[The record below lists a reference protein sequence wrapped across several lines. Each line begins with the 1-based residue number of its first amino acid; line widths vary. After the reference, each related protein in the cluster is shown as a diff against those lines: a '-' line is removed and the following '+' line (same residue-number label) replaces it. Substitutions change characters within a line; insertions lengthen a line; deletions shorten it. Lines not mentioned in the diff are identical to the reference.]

1 MFCNKV
7 SFNRDDTAALVGQ
20 AVKDTNQTEAQA
32 SHLSNEELITE
43 LKFLPCE
50 FARDELFSF
59 VVINDEDK
67 ARELKSMNKV
77 G

>member
-1 MFCNKV
+1 M
-7 SFNRDDTAALVGQ
+7 
-20 AVKDTNQTEAQA
+20 

-50 FARDELFSF
+50 FSRDELFSF
-59 VVINDEDK
+59 VVVEDEDK
-67 ARELKSMNKV
+67 ARELKSMNKA